1 MQMSSAEAR
10 QNMAEIMNGT
20 EDVVLT
26 QRGKPL
32 KAVISFEDYEA
43 FKRLKIEQELSFIFE
58 RHGDVIEALSDR

>member
-26 QRGKPL
+26 QRGKPR

-43 FKRLKIEQELSFIFE
+43 FKRMKSEQELSFIFE